1 MRAMR
6 AVEKANNA
14 HAAPITLV
22 EVCVIDKQTV
32 DAQSAAGGIS
42 EALRYKQCGIS
53 TRERL
58 AYSMQCIGGG
68 GVDGISSGP
77 NEGC

>member
-1 MRAMR
+1 MR
-6 AVEKANNA
+6 AVERANNA
-14 HAAPITLV
+14 HAAPVTLV
-22 EVCVIDKQTV
+22 EVCVINKQTV

-42 EALRYKQCGIS
+42 EALSYKQCRIS
-53 TRERL
+53 TRGLL
-58 AYSMQCIGGG
+58 AYIMQCIGGG